1 MLQCHQSQV
10 AFPNKN
16 ARTNEKL
23 TYISLVNSARHGMFY
38 IFGGRGSTLPRCLA
52 TSYDIKLP
60 ERNKLWLPE
69 NSQTCTVTFLNM
81 SLRDMRN
88 RENDKTIKVWP
99 PTTWTSQKP
108 SWKKWYF
115 YPKKPLRRTAN
126 VVLIFFFSELLMYE
140 LQSHR
145 GIFPNFRAQL
155 QRILRWG
162 PGQEQFPRNTG
173 DFGVSFQGAGTP
185 NAWGGLRMP
194 FIYIYTLEVQP
205 PFFIGWFPNHHY
217 FRMDLSSFKRK
228 HHFFNGDWLPGYNLY
243 VYIHIYIYKYIYTHE
258 DTLVEIIYLILH
270 LGCFILMLIHVA
282 LHGIHRDW

>member
-1 MLQCHQSQV
+1 M
-10 AFPNKN
+10 K
-16 ARTNEKL
+16 RTNI
-23 TYISLVNSARHGMFY
+23 ISHHICVPKDVFFWNPPDSSSKSSSFQVKDAPMSSISGSISKYECQNEWEANIYFLSQFCASWDVWYFSW
-38 IFGGRGSTLPRCLA
+38 GGGSTLPRCLA

-108 SWKKWYF
+108 SWTKMIF
-115 YPKKPLRRTAN
+115 LPKKPLRKTAN
-126 VVLIFFFSELLMYE
+126 VVLIFFSELLMYE

-173 DFGVSFQGAGTP
+173 DFGVSFQGTGTP
-185 NAWGGLRMP
+185 NAWGG
-194 FIYIYTLEVQP
+194 FKDAIYIYIYITH
-205 PFFIGWFPNHHY
+205 I
-217 FRMDLSSFKRK
+217 SF
-228 HHFFNGDWLPGYNLY
+228 
-243 VYIHIYIYKYIYTHE
+243 VYIYINTNG
-258 DTLVEIIYLILH
+258 DTLVEIMLPYSAPWLFFVNANS
-270 LGCFILMLIHVA
+270 LGSSW
-282 LHGIHRDW
+282 DT